1 MDDSNSC
8 FPTHTAL
15 MPGTT
20 AEAHF
25 AALGGLNSKM
35 NVELREVFDQGHD
48 ALHEEKTLGNTNSI
62 TAAEAEEEVV
72 DGSMALQRLILREL
86 THDNTGGGG
95 GGEDERTA
103 EAGEK
108 ACPPEGGTSAECGL
122 HGYGIMNGA
131 WNSIKTL
138 YTMPSP
144 SQWRECVKVCA
155 NVPRCTAWHKR
166 GRYCDLF
173 TGERATLEKAAG
185 HEISGLMQGSTAGWC
200 DSYIIYFVTRTLEN
214 SVINICHKY
223 GYYFSIVFD
232 DSILE

>member
-1 MDDSNSC
+1 
-8 FPTHTAL
+8 

-48 ALHEEKTLGNTNSI
+48 ALHEEKTLIHTNSI
-62 TAAEAEEEVV
+62 TATEAKEEVV
-72 DGSMALQRLILREL
+72 DGSMALQRLLLREL
-86 THDNTGGGG
+86 THDNTGGGGRGG

-138 YTMPSP
+138 FSMPSP

-200 DSYIIYFVTRTLEN
+200 DSYLKLHLFVFVLEN
-214 SVINICHKY
+214 SVIIWLLFFYC
-223 GYYFSIVFD
+223 
-232 DSILE
+232 IL